1 MEILG
6 YVLTA
11 VYIVL
16 FAGLILS
23 VTLYRKEL
31 AKALKGKITK
41 RSLIALLFILIFFVV
56 FLALF
61 VGPAEQLYFDENI
74 EYTNINPIQV
84 TQVGCNT
91 NQTTA
96 HIHTYATPVAMNA
109 GENSTFA
116 VTCYSGTSPFTGQL
130 DSMFSGSVVINY
142 TDARTGF
149 QNLIY
154 GKLVTKVIR
163 S

>member
-1 MEILG
+1 MSEPKVHKLQSAMEYLMTYG
-6 YVLTA
+6 WA
-11 VYIVL
+11 
-16 FAGLILS
+16 
-23 VTLYRKEL
+23 
-31 AKALKGKITK
+31 
-41 RSLIALLFILIFFVV
+41 ILIIGVV
-56 FLALF
+56 LVSLYELNVFNPSSYVSSICALPSGF
-61 VGPAEQLYFDENI
+61 NCVGQSLYGNGMILLNI

-84 TQVGCNT
+84 TQLGCNT

-96 HIHTYATPVAMNA
+96 NIHTYTTPVAMNA

-116 VTCYSGTSPFTGQL
+116 VTCYSGTGPFTGQL
-130 DSMFSGSVVINY
+130 DSVFSGSVVINY